1 LFYIVTQPNIFHMN
15 FFSRLSKGW
24 ELSLNSFTVL
34 RENRQLI
41 LFPILSGLSMLL
53 VVSSFF
59 MILFASSGWDI
70 MEIDTLK
77 EQGTVVN
84 YSILFGYY
92 VVNYFIVVFFN
103 TALIHCTHLYFQGQR
118 PTVGEGLR
126 FAVGRIGVIFAWAVF
141 AGTVGT
147 ILRIIQDRVGFLGK
161 IITGLIGV
169 AWSIATFFVVP
180 VIAYENV
187 GPLAAFRRSTSMMK
201 EKWGESI
208 GATFSF
214 GIIQLLGL
222 FLLAIPSMI
231 LFYLVNPFVGIALF
245 FLGLFAITVIF
256 SATKVIFISAVYHDI
271 NGDPVKHFN
280 QQFTD
285 NLFIEK

>member
-1 LFYIVTQPNIFHMN
+1 MN

-24 ELSLNSFTVL
+24 ELSLNIFTVL

>member
-1 LFYIVTQPNIFHMN
+1 MN

-231 LFYLVNPFVGIALF
+231 LYFVNPLAGI
-245 FLGLFAITVIF
+245 GLFILGFFSITVIF

-271 NGDPVKHFN
+271 NDDPVKHFN
-280 QQFTD
+280 QKFSD
-285 NLFIEK
+285 NLFLEK